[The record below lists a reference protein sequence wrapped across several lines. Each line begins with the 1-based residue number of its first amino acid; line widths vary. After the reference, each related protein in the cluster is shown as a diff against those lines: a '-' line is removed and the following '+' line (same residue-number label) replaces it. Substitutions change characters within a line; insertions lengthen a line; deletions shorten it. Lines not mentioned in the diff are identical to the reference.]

1 MRIQEMSEKSE
12 KEMNEELNENE
23 IKHHRKDEDELNRL
37 EENSDRA
44 DDGDSPSA
52 KPNNFKA
59 WIATAAIIGLIAL
72 IGIVWMATRKS
83 STSVNV
89 ETSEKKEED
98 GHSENEEGREVK
110 LDSES
115 LTSAGIE
122 TEGVT
127 QRPAVSKLY
136 VTGTVEMNPE
146 KTEMATPLVGGRI
159 ENVYYGVGDYV
170 NQGAVLATIS
180 SPQLAQMHGK
190 MHEAKTRY
198 ELANRNL
205 ERALKAENRVGV
217 IQSKSRLDEA
227 EANLKR
233 AKIQSES
240 LISQARTRLNDAES
254 NLNRIRKLVELGA
267 GAGKDLIAAQNAYK
281 IEQENLKTAMA
292 NKEVT
297 SAEAA
302 YKNAQA
308 EYAFQTNINL
318 NKEIQEAK
326 AEVETSRVDLH
337 HIQDEMRSLGVVVN
351 LNEPDDH
358 DKDTSLVALR
368 SPLTGVITERK
379 FNSGAGV
386 EAAVPI
392 FSISNLSTVYVIA
405 NAPESSLSKLSVG
418 SIAEIKSTAAG
429 TINGRISYIDPR
441 LDETTRT
448 GRVRLEVPNQNGKLR
463 AGMFTEVGFYAGTS
477 EASGEELA
485 INTHAIQRDGD
496 KTIVFVPKEDE
507 PGAFEIREIEIGGEF
522 EGYTSVKSGL
532 QLGESVVTKGSFVL
546 KTQMQKGELGDH
558 DH

>member
-1 MRIQEMSEKSE
+1 MSEKSE
-12 KEMNEELNENE
+12 KEMKEELNEKQIE
-23 IKHHRKDEDELNRL
+23 HHREAEAELNRL

-44 DDGDSPSA
+44 DNTDSPDA
-52 KPNNFKA
+52 KPKNFTA
-59 WIATAAIIGLIAL
+59 WIATAVIIGLIAL

-83 STSVNV
+83 TTSANT
-89 ETSEKKEED
+89 ETSEKKEEP

-110 LDSES
+110 LDSE
-115 LTSAGIE
+115 LLNSAGIE
-122 TEGVT
+122 NEGVT
-127 QRPAVSKLY
+127 QRPAISKLF
-136 VTGTVEMNPE
+136 VTGAVELSPE

-159 ENVYYGVGDYV
+159 ENVYYGVGDNV
-170 NQGAVLATIS
+170 RQGAVLAIIS

-205 ERALKAENRVGV
+205 ERALRAENRVGV
-217 IQSKSRLDEA
+217 LQAKSRLDEA

-233 AKIQSES
+233 SKIQSES
-240 LISQARTRLNDAES
+240 LISQARIRLNDSES

-292 NKEVT
+292 NKEVI

-368 SPLTGVITERK
+368 APLSGVITERK

-386 EAAVPI
+386 EAAMPI
-392 FSISNLSTVYVIA
+392 FSISNLSTVFVIA
-405 NAPESSLSKLSVG
+405 NVPEASLSKLSVG
-418 SIAEIKSTAAG
+418 SIAEIKSTVVG
-429 TINGRISYIDPR
+429 NINGRISYIDPR

-448 GRVRLEVPNQNGKLR
+448 GRVRLEVPNGNGKLR
-463 AGMFTEVGFYAGTS
+463 AGMFTEVGFYAGTTES
-477 EASGEELA
+477 SGEELA
-485 INTHAIQRDGD
+485 VKSDAIQREGD

-507 PGAFEIREIEIGGEF
+507 PGAFEVREIEIGGEF
-522 EGYTSVKSGL
+522 EGYTAVKKGL
-532 QLGESVVTKGSFVL
+532 ELGETVVTKGSFTL
-546 KTQMQKGELGDH
+546 KTQMEKGELGDD

>member
-1 MRIQEMSEKSE
+1 MSEKTD
-12 KEMNEELNENE
+12 KEMKEELNEKQIE
-23 IKHHRKDEDELNRL
+23 HHREDEAELNRL
-37 EENSDRA
+37 EENSDQTE
-44 DDGDSPSA
+44 DTYSPDA
-52 KPNNFKA
+52 KPKNFAA
-59 WIATAAIIGLIAL
+59 WIATAVIIGLIAL

-89 ETSEKKEED
+89 ETSEKKEEP
-98 GHSENEEGREVK
+98 GHSEDEEGREVK
-110 LDSES
+110 LDSE
-115 LTSAGIE
+115 LLNSAGIE

-127 QRPAVSKLY
+127 QRPAISKLY
-136 VTGTVEMNPE
+136 VTGAVELSPE

-159 ENVYYGVGDYV
+159 ENVYYGVGDNV
-170 NQGAVLATIS
+170 QQGAVLATIS

-205 ERALKAENRVGV
+205 ERSLKAENRVGV
-217 IQSKSRLDEA
+217 LQAKSRLDEA

-233 AKIQSES
+233 SKIQSES
-240 LISQARTRLNDAES
+240 LISQARTRLNDSES

-292 NKEVT
+292 NKEVI

-308 EYAFQTNINL
+308 EYNFQTNINL

-326 AEVETSRVDLH
+326 AEVETSFVDLR

-368 SPLTGVITERK
+368 APLSGVITERK

-386 EAAVPI
+386 EAAMAI
-392 FSISNLSTVYVIA
+392 FSISNLSTVFVIA
-405 NAPESSLSKLSVG
+405 NVPEASLSKLSVG
-418 SIAEIKSTAAG
+418 SIAEIKSTVAG
-429 TINGRISYIDPR
+429 NINGRISYIDPR

-448 GRVRLEVPNQNGKLR
+448 GRVRLEVPNGNGKLR
-463 AGMFTEVGFYAGTS
+463 AGMFTEVGFYAGTTES
-477 EASGEELA
+477 SGQELA
-485 INTHAIQRDGD
+485 VISDAIQREGD
-496 KTIVFVPKEDE
+496 KTIVFVPKTDE

-522 EGYTSVKSGL
+522 EGYTAVKKGL
-532 QLGESVVTKGSFVL
+532 ELGESVVTKGSFTL
-546 KTQMQKGELGDH
+546 KTQMQKGEMGDH
-558 DH
+558 GH

>member
-1 MRIQEMSEKSE
+1 MSEKSE
-12 KEMNEELNENE
+12 KEMKEELNEKQIE
-23 IKHHRKDEDELNRL
+23 HHREAEAELNRL
-37 EENSDRA
+37 EENA
-44 DDGDSPSA
+44 DQTNDTDSTDA
-52 KPNNFKA
+52 KPKNFAA
-59 WIATAAIIGLIAL
+59 WIATAVIIGLIAL

-83 STSVNV
+83 TTSANT
-89 ETSEKKEED
+89 ETSEKKEEP

-127 QRPAVSKLY
+127 QRPAISKLY
-136 VTGTVEMNPE
+136 VTGAVELSPE

-159 ENVYYGVGDYV
+159 ENVYYGVGDNV
-170 NQGAVLATIS
+170 RQGAVLAIIS

-205 ERALKAENRVGV
+205 ERALRAENRVGV
-217 IQSKSRLDEA
+217 LQAKSRLDEA

-233 AKIQSES
+233 SKIQSES
-240 LISQARTRLNDAES
+240 LISQARIRLNDSES

-292 NKEVT
+292 NKEVI

-368 SPLTGVITERK
+368 APLSGVITERK

-386 EAAVPI
+386 EAAMPI
-392 FSISNLSTVYVIA
+392 FSISNLSTVFVIA
-405 NAPESSLSKLSVG
+405 NVPEASLSKLSVG
-418 SIAEIKSTAAG
+418 SIAEIKSTVVG
-429 TINGRISYIDPR
+429 NINGRISYIDPR

-448 GRVRLEVPNQNGKLR
+448 GRVRLEVPNGNGKLR
-463 AGMFTEVGFYAGTS
+463 AGMFTEVGFYAGTTES
-477 EASGEELA
+477 SGVELA
-485 INTHAIQRDGD
+485 VKSDAIQREGD

-507 PGAFEIREIEIGGEF
+507 PGAFEVREIEIGGEF
-522 EGYTSVKSGL
+522 EGYTAVKKGL
-532 QLGESVVTKGSFVL
+532 ELGETVVTKGSFTL
-546 KTQMQKGELGDH
+546 KTQMEKGELGDD

>member
-1 MRIQEMSEKSE
+1 MSEKSE
-12 KEMNEELNENE
+12 KEMKEELNEKQIE
-23 IKHHRKDEDELNRL
+23 HHREAEAELNRL
-37 EENSDRA
+37 EENA
-44 DDGDSPSA
+44 DQTNDTDSTDA
-52 KPNNFKA
+52 KPKNFAA
-59 WIATAAIIGLIAL
+59 WIATAVIIGLIAL

-83 STSVNV
+83 TTSANT
-89 ETSEKKEED
+89 ETSEKKEEP

-127 QRPAVSKLY
+127 QRPAISKLY
-136 VTGTVEMNPE
+136 VTGAVELSPE

-159 ENVYYGVGDYV
+159 ENVYYGVGDNV
-170 NQGAVLATIS
+170 RQGAVLAIIS

-205 ERALKAENRVGV
+205 ERALRAENRVGV
-217 IQSKSRLDEA
+217 LQAKSRLDEA

-233 AKIQSES
+233 SKIQSES
-240 LISQARTRLNDAES
+240 LISQARIRLNDSES
-254 NLNRIRKLVELGA
+254 NLSRIRKLVELGA

-292 NKEVT
+292 NKEVI

-368 SPLTGVITERK
+368 APLSGVITERK

-386 EAAVPI
+386 EAAMPI
-392 FSISNLSTVYVIA
+392 FSISNLSTVFVIA
-405 NAPESSLSKLSVG
+405 NVPEASLSKLSVG
-418 SIAEIKSTAAG
+418 SIAEIKSTVVG
-429 TINGRISYIDPR
+429 NINGRISYIDPR

-448 GRVRLEVPNQNGKLR
+448 GRVRLEVPNGNGKLR
-463 AGMFTEVGFYAGTS
+463 AGMFTEVGFYAGTTES
-477 EASGEELA
+477 SGEELA
-485 INTHAIQRDGD
+485 VKSDAIQREGD

-507 PGAFEIREIEIGGEF
+507 PGAFEVREIEIGGEF
-522 EGYTSVKSGL
+522 EGYTAVKKGL
-532 QLGESVVTKGSFVL
+532 ELGETVVTKGSFTL
-546 KTQMQKGELGDH
+546 KTQMEKGELGDD